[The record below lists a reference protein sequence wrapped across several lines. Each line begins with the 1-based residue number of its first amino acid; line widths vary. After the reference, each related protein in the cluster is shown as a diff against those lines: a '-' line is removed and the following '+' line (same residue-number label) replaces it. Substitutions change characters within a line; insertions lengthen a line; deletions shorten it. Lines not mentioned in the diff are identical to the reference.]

1 MITEAMLILAV
12 GIIALLS
19 MYVHGQ
25 NIKLEKRVL
34 ELEEFKNALVEGAQK
49 QISQQKNE
57 YIYEVKKD
65 EQNS

>member
-1 MITEAMLILAV
+1 MITEVMLILAV

-49 QISQQKNE
+49 QINNGKKE
-57 YIYEVKKD
+57 YVYEVNKD
-65 EQNS
+65 E